1 MWDHSLP
8 GIKPVPLALR
18 AWSLNHQITVEVM
31 IDFFFLV
38 DFMSL
43 SHTWVI
49 FLIIMS
55 GFLSRG
61 FPLFAGVF
69 YSFLKL
75 GFYLMIV
82 KLYLSRALNR

>member
-1 MWDHSLP
+1 M
-8 GIKPVPLALR
+8 PLALR

-31 IDFFFLV
+31 IDFFFFLV

-49 FLIIMS
+49 FLIIIN

-75 GFYLMIV
+75 GFYLMII
-82 KLYLSRALNR
+82 KLYLSRTLNR